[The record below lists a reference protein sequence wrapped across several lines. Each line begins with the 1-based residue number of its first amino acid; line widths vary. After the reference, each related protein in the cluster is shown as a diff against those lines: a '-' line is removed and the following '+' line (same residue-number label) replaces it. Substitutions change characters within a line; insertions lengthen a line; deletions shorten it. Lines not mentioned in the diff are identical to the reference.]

1 MSPIVKADRRYK
13 PARVHEAWEAE
24 ALGQR
29 FIVDTVQAALDALL
43 PEPLHDVRVREDVE
57 REHALRRLKRWR

>member
-29 FIVDTVQAALDALL
+29 FIVDTVQAALDGLL
-43 PEPLHDVRVREDVE
+43 PNRSTTYAYARTSSGSTRSVG
-57 REHALRRLKRWR
+57 